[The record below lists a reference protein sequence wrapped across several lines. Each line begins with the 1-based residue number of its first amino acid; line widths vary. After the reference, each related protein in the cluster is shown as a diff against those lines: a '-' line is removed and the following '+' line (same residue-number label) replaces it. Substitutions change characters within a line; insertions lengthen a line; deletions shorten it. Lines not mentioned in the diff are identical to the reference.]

1 MRYYQ
6 NKRRYFAVLCGL
18 FLIFPVLPSAF
29 VRFVRLY
36 YYLNEG
42 IVLVG
47 SFTWGNSIIHIS
59 IVSIFLEVYL
69 FKVCPFIR
77 SIDLEKDRLIVTSF
91 FSTREIPMNS
101 IEKIELGYFLNNAI
115 SGVSIKLDGNG
126 SITLYCINDADVM
139 MEGILASLKSIH
151 EHRDI
156 LRDEKR
162 RSVRFSRIPLA
173 TSTLR

>member
-29 VRFVRLY
+29 VGFVRLY

-91 FSTREIPMNS
+91 FLP
-101 IEKIELGYFLNNAI
+101 EKFL
-115 SGVSIKLDGNG
+115 
-126 SITLYCINDADVM
+126 
-139 MEGILASLKSIH
+139 
-151 EHRDI
+151 
-156 LRDEKR
+156 
-162 RSVRFSRIPLA
+162 
-173 TSTLR
+173 